1 MATPGLTLV
10 ITGTGRCGTGYVARV
25 LQQAGVS
32 AGHEEAY
39 TPDGE
44 FHSPGLQADSSW
56 LAVPYLRSIKSRG
69 SQVGLVYRHPAAV
82 ISSLLGINFFQTPT
96 EYLKFAEIHCP
107 ELEGLSPFDKA
118 CQFYNEWNRRALK
131 EADFVFNIEYPAWD
145 RMSQA
150 LPSVSLTALASAISK
165 VSQSYN
171 HRNRSN
177 VDPSKIHE
185 SVWNTYQMLEDAAR
199 AS

>member
-1 MATPGLTLV
+1 MASPGLKLV

-32 AGHEEAY
+32 AGHEQAY

-44 FHSPGLQADSSW
+44 FHSPGLEADVSW
-56 LAVPYLRSIKSRG
+56 LAMPHLRSLRSRG
-69 SQVGLVYRHPAAV
+69 VATGLVYRHPAAF
-82 ISSLLGINFFQTPT
+82 ISSVLGINFFQNPT
-96 EYLKFAEIHCP
+96 DYLKFAELHCP

-131 EADFVFNIEYPAWD
+131 KSDFVFNIDYPAWD
-145 RMSQA
+145 RIAQT
-150 LPSVSLTALASAISK
+150 LPGASISSLASAIPK

-171 HRNRSN
+171 HRNREDIDTSL
-177 VDPSKIHE
+177 IYE
-185 SVWNTYQMLEDAAR
+185 SVWTTYQMLEDAAR